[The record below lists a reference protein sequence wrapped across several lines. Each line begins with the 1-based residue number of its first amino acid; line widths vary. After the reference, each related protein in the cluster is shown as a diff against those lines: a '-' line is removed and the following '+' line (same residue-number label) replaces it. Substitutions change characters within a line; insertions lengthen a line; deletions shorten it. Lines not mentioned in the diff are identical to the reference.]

1 MPPKRWERFS
11 ACSSNTCCRAYDR
24 EKSEVKESFIKA
36 EIARRTEEDADNF
49 KESVKEIMED
59 EGQSFADSIRLIPN
73 PTVNFPP
80 MKLGSTN
87 QVAGLKGLATLDQIH
102 SAISSNVDKAK
113 PGWISDFTPA
123 ANDKSDGFIIH
134 VSAVAAGESPT
145 PAELQS
151 AAEYQR
157 QNARSF
163 SSSTMAARFGMVPN
177 WLQANVQALNTRL
190 YTEGLQQRLGNIE
203 FEIKSKQEEATET
216 AQIVAEIE
224 SGKRTIDAETLA
236 GLKSDLATAR
246 QEILRLNEIK
256 QTLPQ
261 LIKEATNPSSDSD
274 ARK

>member
-1 MPPKRWERFS
+1 LE
-11 ACSSNTCCRAYDR
+11 
-24 EKSEVKESFIKA
+24 
-36 EIARRTEEDADNF
+36 
-49 KESVKEIMED
+49 
-59 EGQSFADSIRLIPN
+59 
-73 PTVNFPP
+73 
-80 MKLGSTN
+80 
-87 QVAGLKGLATLDQIH
+87 GLATLDQIH

-145 PAELQS
+145 PDELQS
-151 AAEYQR
+151 AADYQR

-163 SSSTMAARFGMVPN
+163 SSSMMAARFGMVPN
-177 WLQANVQALNTRL
+177 WLQADVQALNTRL
-190 YTEGLQQRLGNIE
+190 YIQRLQQRLDNIE

-274 ARK
+274 AKK